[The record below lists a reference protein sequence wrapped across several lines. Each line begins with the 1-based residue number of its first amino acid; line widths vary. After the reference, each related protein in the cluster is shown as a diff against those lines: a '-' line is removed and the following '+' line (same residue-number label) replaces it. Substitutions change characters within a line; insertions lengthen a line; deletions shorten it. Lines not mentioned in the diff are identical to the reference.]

1 MLMNK
6 WIKYGLSFGVI
17 AIIGACSI
25 STSMDATLERE
36 VEATTELKEKAK
48 MPTEII
54 PNDVV
59 RVKDEI
65 WLGDSS
71 VIEYDGAPLPGNFED
86 KEGITLISNRPITL
100 FEIGDMISKIT
111 SLSVRYAPS
120 MEEDIKKAAEENEP
134 TPESMNVHWAA
145 PGKMLVSYRG
155 PLSGLLDEVSSR
167 FGIWWRYE
175 KNEIQF
181 YKYITK
187 TFVLYSLPTQ
197 QSLSNSIGGS
207 STDTGGGG
215 SSTLTLSSNANM
227 ELWKNVEDSIKSMVA
242 EDAKLSIDSG
252 NGVISLTAT
261 PTDIKKVAK
270 YINEQNAR
278 LSRQVAISIKVLQ
291 VNITDTDNFG
301 LDLSAEWS
309 DKHDNSRNFTL
320 ASAASIIGDD
330 VAKNLGISVMPGE
343 WSVEAGIKALS
354 KKNTVNLVTSG
365 TVTTMNNKPAPIQ
378 VVKKQNYISEITKT
392 NSGGDDGDF
401 DISTET
407 EEIETGFTMSVLP
420 RILEHGRLM
429 VMFNLTLSDL
439 LELEKVVIGA
449 EEDGQYIQN
458 PIIESRGFSQEIVM
472 KSGESLV
479 LTGYERTENE
489 ATKAGVG
496 SADNSLLG
504 GSAIANKLRSILV
517 IILTPVVLESPLN
530 PETRVH
536 N

>member
-1 MLMNK
+1 MHMNK
-6 WIKYGLSFGVI
+6 WIKYGLSFGVV

-48 MPTEII
+48 MPTEIA

-65 WLGDSS
+65 WLGDKSI
-71 VIEYDGAPLPGNFED
+71 VEYDGAPLPANFET
-86 KEGITLISNRPITL
+86 KEGVTLISNRPITL

-111 SLSVRYAPS
+111 SLNVRYAPS

-134 TPESMNVHWAA
+134 TPESMNAHWAA

-155 PLSGLLDEVSSR
+155 PLSGLLDEISSR

-197 QSLSNSIGGS
+197 QSLSNNIGGS
-207 STDTGGGG
+207 STDSGGGG
-215 SSTLTLSSNANM
+215 TSALTLDSKAEM
-227 ELWKNVEDSIKSMVA
+227 ELWKSIEDSIKSMVA
-242 EDAKLSIDSG
+242 EDAKISIDSG
-252 NGVISLTAT
+252 NGIISLTAT
-261 PTDIKKVAK
+261 PTDIRKVAK

-278 LSRQVAISIKVLQ
+278 LSRQVAISVKVLQ
-291 VNITDTDNFG
+291 VNITDNDTFG
-301 LDLSAEWS
+301 LDLRGTWGNDAGELVDIVSPSTGIA
-309 DKHDNSRNFTL
+309 DDITQNL
-320 ASAASIIGDD
+320 AMT
-330 VAKNLGISVMPGE
+330 VMPGT
-343 WSVEAGIKALS
+343 WNVTAGIQALS
-354 KKNTVNLVTSG
+354 KKNTVNMITSG

-392 NSGGDDGDF
+392 NSGGEGENY
-401 DISTET
+401 DISVET
-407 EEIETGFTMSVLP
+407 EEVETGFTMSVLP

-439 LELEKVVIGA
+439 LELQRVDIGD
-449 EEDGQYIQN
+449 EGGQYIQN
-458 PIIESRGFSQEIVM
+458 PHIESRGFSQEVVL

-479 LTGYERTENE
+479 LTGYERAENE
-489 ATKAGVG
+489 ALKTGLG

-504 GSAIANKLRSILV
+504 GSAIADKSRSILV